1 MRPKII
7 FSDFD
12 DTLRQENPSILV
24 ENLRAI
30 REWRHDGNL
39 LVVVTG
45 HNHAVLDQILPNWQ
59 KLIDYIITDNGGAI
73 FSSRDQLIYVHELQR
88 RLIHQ
93 VQSLVCD
100 RAISLSYSPYR
111 HSIEL
116 MLGET
121 AIKLRLWFK
130 TEQHFRIYK
139 DRIERQN
146 WPIKVL
152 PWIGAGFSKLPSG
165 ASTEQFFGFLDIV
178 PIDGGKECAIAK
190 LIDLAG
196 WNCAPGDIIT
206 VGDDYNDIAMLS
218 TYHDYAIQ
226 GSPNEVITAA
236 QGRTITSV
244 AQLIRDHL
252 Y

>member
-1 MRPKII
+1 MRAKII

-12 DTLRQENPSILV
+12 GTLRQKDQNVLT
-24 ENLRAI
+24 ENLRAVQK
-30 REWRHDGNL
+30 WRHAGNL
-39 LVVVTG
+39 FVVVTG
-45 HNHAVLDQILPNWQ
+45 RNHAVLNQILPDWQ
-59 KLIDYIITDNGGAI
+59 NLIDYIIMDNGGAI
-73 FSSRDQLIYVHELQR
+73 FSNHDKLLYVHELQR

-93 VQSLVCD
+93 IQSLVCD
-100 RAISLSYSPYR
+100 RALPLSYSHDR
-111 HSIEL
+111 CSIEL

-165 ASTEQFFGFLDIV
+165 SSTEKFFGFLDIV

-190 LIDLAG
+190 LVNLMNWSYTLD
-196 WNCAPGDIIT
+196 DIIT
-206 VGDDYNDIAMLS
+206 VGDDYNDIAMLN
-218 TYHDYAIQ
+218 TYRGYAIHD
-226 GSPNEVITAA
+226 SPDKVITAA
-236 QGRTITSV
+236 QGRTVTSV
-244 AQLIRDHL
+244 AHLIHSHL
-252 Y
+252 